1 MPTEIKVVMTIDI
14 DGVKSLVAAPTLAA
28 EAYEKI
34 AFAIAR
40 ATAGGGG
47 GAVTPT
53 VKNVTVSPAGSD
65 IQLLVI
71 SASAYDATKL
81 KVKFGT
87 PVLNLS
93 APIVFFG
100 KSALVA
106 LGITGG
112 LTLEFTNELTDTDI
126 NIQILVARDAVD

>member
-1 MPTEIKVVMTIDI
+1 M
-14 DGVKSLVAAPTLAA
+14 
-28 EAYEKI
+28 
-34 AFAIAR
+34 
-40 ATAGGGG
+40 
-47 GAVTPT
+47 
-53 VKNVTVSPAGSD
+53 
-65 IQLLVI
+65 I
-71 SASAYDATKL
+71 SASAYDSTKL

-106 LGITGG
+106 LGVTGA

-126 NIQILVARDAVD
+126 NIQILVARDAVS